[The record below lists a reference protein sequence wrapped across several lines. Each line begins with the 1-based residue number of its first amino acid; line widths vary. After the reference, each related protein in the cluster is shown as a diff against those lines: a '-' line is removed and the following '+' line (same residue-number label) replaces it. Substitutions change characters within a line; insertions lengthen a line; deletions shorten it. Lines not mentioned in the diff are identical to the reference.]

1 MVAGY
6 LEIFMFGG
14 GVLGVV
20 RSQVTEVQHV
30 NKEDHRR
37 WCVSESWTYKEE
49 KDDLSSQTIQSA
61 LFVSNLV

>member
-6 LEIFMFGG
+6 FEIFMSGG

-20 RSQVTEVQHV
+20 RSQVTQVQHV

-37 WCVSESWTYKEE
+37 WCVNESWTCKEE
-49 KDDLSSQTIQSA
+49 KDYLSSQTMQSA
-61 LFVSNLV
+61 LCVSNLV